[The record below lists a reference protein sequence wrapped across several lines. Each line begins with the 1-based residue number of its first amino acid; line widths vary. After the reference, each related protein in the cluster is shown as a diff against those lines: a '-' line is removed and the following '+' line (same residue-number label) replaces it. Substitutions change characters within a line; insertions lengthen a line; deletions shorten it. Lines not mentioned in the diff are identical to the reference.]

1 MDHLHSATIALLFQP
16 VLNCPL
22 TDGSIPF
29 MFANCEDY
37 HNNVA
42 QEMRHRSFVVGG
54 YWAAVLA
61 SALIGHVLTF
71 YGFGTASERLNKRV
85 RDSSFAALLRQ
96 EVAFF
101 DKRSV
106 GRITSQ
112 LQDDAAKIHAFLGE
126 PIRSFIIAIASFL
139 TGIFISFLVSCALSI
154 HVSFASLLTSEWF
167 QHKFL
172 VYVAFCPSG
181 NWMHPSNAFCNFSA
195 HEANAWD

>member
-22 TDGSIPF
+22 ADGSIPF

-139 TGIFISFLVSCALSI
+139 TGIIISFLPSCNCETRNSQCRKQYNWEAQMPPNCVVSKWRF
-154 HVSFASLLTSEWF
+154 HSEVYF
-167 QHKFL
+167 Q
-172 VYVAFCPSG
+172 V
-181 NWMHPSNAFCNFSA
+181 
-195 HEANAWD
+195 